1 MTTSRPSRRTSPAG
15 SPGRSRIAS
24 ALPRPDGP
32 GGPVGAAVGGPAPL
46 TDGPALAQASAATS
60 PPDAPAGTAP
70 EPPRAPS
77 DPDLPVPVLPVGRIP
92 VLDVSPVAEEGRFP
106 AKAVVGEA
114 VPIGA
119 TVIREGHD
127 ALGATAVLLRPDGTV
142 HSTARMVD
150 VAPGLDRYEAR
161 LVPDTEGDWSFRVEG
176 WSDPYGTWAHDATI
190 KVEAGI
196 DVELMLTEGELVL
209 ERAAHRT
216 GADAMGPHDAR
227 VVLDAVAAMRDTTL
241 APLERLAAALTPEV
255 RAALDRTPL
264 RDHVTASRAYPLVV
278 HRRLALTGSWYEMFP
293 RSHGATYDEA
303 TQTWTSGTLR
313 TAAKQLPRIAAMG
326 FDVVYLTP
334 IHPIGTTYRK
344 GRNNA
349 LQALPGDPGSP
360 YAIGSPDGGH
370 DAIEPSLG
378 TFDDF
383 DAFVARARSL
393 GLEVALD
400 VALQASP
407 DHPWVQEHPEWFTT
421 RADGSIAYAENPP
434 KKYQDIYPLNFDND
448 PEGIYAEIRRVLQV
462 WIDHGVTAFRV
473 DNPHTK
479 PLSFWQRLLA
489 DVRAD
494 HPEIIFLSEAF
505 TRPAMMLTLAK
516 IGFHQSYTYFTW
528 RNTKAELE
536 EYIARVGGPEG
547 AWLRPSFWPTTH
559 DILPPY
565 LQHGGVAGFAVR
577 AVLAATG
584 SPTWGVYSGYE
595 LQEDV
600 PRPGVEEQIDN
611 EKYEYRP
618 RDWSRADELG
628 IALLVGRL
636 NEIRRAHPALQQLR
650 NVRVHPT
657 TNDALVCYS
666 RHLDAEHS
674 PTGRADTVV
683 VVVNID
689 PYGTQEGVVYL
700 DLPALGLSPGH
711 PVVAHDL
718 VSDQTYSWSDQVFV
732 RLDPNEHVAHIAHLS
747 QPTDQA

>member
-1 MTTSRPSRRTSPAG
+1 MAD
-15 SPGRSRIAS
+15 GRVA
-24 ALPRPDGP
+24 
-32 GGPVGAAVGGPAPL
+32 
-46 TDGPALAQASAATS
+46 
-60 PPDAPAGTAP
+60 DAPAGPGTTTDAP
-70 EPPRAPS
+70 F
-77 DPDLPVPVLPVGRIP
+77 LPVGRIP
-92 VLDVSPVAEEGRFP
+92 VLDVFPVAEEGRFP
-106 AKAVVGEA
+106 AKAVVGES
-114 VPIGA
+114 VPVRA

-127 ALGATAVLLRPDGTV
+127 ALGATAVLLRPDGSV
-142 HSTARMVD
+142 HSSARMVD
-150 VAPGLDRYEAR
+150 IAPGLDRYEAR
-161 LVPDTEGDWSFRVEG
+161 LVPDAEGEWSFRVEG
-176 WSDPYGTWAHDATI
+176 WSDPYGTWAHDAAI

-196 DVELMLTEGELVL
+196 DVELMLTEGTLVL
-209 ERAAHRT
+209 ERAARRT
-216 GADAMGPHDAR
+216 GDDAMPERDAR
-227 VVLDAVAAMRDTTL
+227 VLLDAVAALRDTSRPPL
-241 APLERLAAALTPEV
+241 ARLAAALSLQV
-255 RAALDRTPL
+255 RKVLDRSPL
-264 RDHVTASRAYPLVV
+264 RDMVTASRAYPLVV
-278 HRRLALTGSWYEMFP
+278 HRRLALAGSWYELFP
-293 RSHGATYDEA
+293 RSHGATFDEA
-303 TQTWTSGTLR
+303 TQQWTSGTLR
-313 TAAKQLPRIAAMG
+313 TAANQLPRIAAMG

-349 LQALPGDPGSP
+349 LTALPGDPGSP

-393 GLEVALD
+393 GMEVALD

-407 DHPWVQEHPEWFTT
+407 DHPWVTEHPEWFTT
-421 RADGSIAYAENPP
+421 RADGTIAYAENPP

-448 PEGIYAEIRRVLQV
+448 PEGIYTEIRRVLQV

-489 DVRAD
+489 DVHAA
-494 HPEIIFLSEAF
+494 HPDVIFLSEAF

-536 EYIARVGGPEG
+536 EYLARVGGDEAP
-547 AWLRPSFWPTTH
+547 WLRPSFWPTTH

-595 LQEDV
+595 LVESV

-611 EKYEYRP
+611 EKYEFRP
-618 RDWSRADELG
+618 RDWARADDLG
-628 IALLVGRL
+628 IALLIGRL
-636 NEIRRAHPALQQLR
+636 NEIRRAHPALQQLQ

-657 TNDALVCYS
+657 TDDALVCFS
-666 RHLDAEHS
+666 RHLDAAHS
-674 PTGRADTVV
+674 PTGRPDTVV

-689 PYGTQEGVVYL
+689 PHGVREGTVHF
-700 DLPALGLSPGH
+700 DLSAFGL
-711 PVVAHDL
+711 PVDREVIAHDVL
-718 VSDQTYSWSDQVFV
+718 SGESYAWSDEVYV
-732 RLDPNEHVAHIAHLS
+732 RLDPMVHVAHVVHLEHT
-747 QPTDQA
+747 PGAR